1 MKRFYLYILLLV
13 AVLADYAMGSVSGSA
28 LAVTVISGTLGT
40 DAIESTNVK
49 RDIDTMMKVIEPY
62 QTPLFSWL
70 FLQDKN
76 QKVVTS
82 RYAKYEWYEKE
93 YLPHLELLTQA
104 VTESSGLT
112 FTKSTHL
119 ASVDQFGVDD
129 IVLFEET
136 DEMGYV
142 ESNDGTTLVIQHI
155 DGSST
160 LTSLSDTSAY
170 LRIIGKRVFEYHGRL
185 TAKTVKEVNKYNFL
199 NEFPAYIV
207 TSGRYEAGEAYT
219 DGTSHDELVEQ
230 RFKELKKEIEHYLWF
245 SQSKGYVTSGNERAT
260 WGEGIDGILS
270 THVNSYAGAL
280 TEPVFRNHIKGV
292 LNSGGGNRKVH
303 FAGTEQMDDIELFMK
318 DNYTLMQTP
327 SELSM
332 FQEYGLV
339 ATTYRMFSGL
349 VSLVWNPL
357 FDGKYTNYG
366 YTLDMEN
373 VKMRFM
379 ANDKKGSRK
388 GRIRT
393 NTQDPDKNGTETEIL
408 FDVGLQLEKEVTHG
422 KLYQA

>member
-1 MKRFYLYILLLV
+1 MKLRHLIWLV
-13 AVLADYAMGSVSGSA
+13 ALVAIDVVQGVNAGESA
-28 LAVTVISGTLGT
+28 V
-40 DAIESTNVK
+40 ESNVK
-49 RDIDTMMKVIEPY
+49 RDIDSMMKVIEPY

-70 FLQDKN
+70 FLQDRN

-93 YLPHLELLTQA
+93 FLPHLQILTQA

-112 FTKSTHL
+112 FTKATHL
-119 ASVDQFGVDD
+119 AEIDQFNVND
-129 IVLFEET
+129 IVLFEEN
-136 DEMGYV
+136 DEMGFV
-142 ESNDGTTLVIQHI
+142 ESINATTLVVQHI

-160 LTSLSDTSAY
+160 LTSLADTSAN

-185 TAKTVKEVNKYNFL
+185 ESRTVKEVQKFNYL
-199 NEFPAYIV
+199 NEFPAYIT

-245 SQSKGYVTSGNERAT
+245 AQSKGTDTSGNERTT
-260 WGEGIDGILS
+260 WGEGVDGILS
-270 THVNSYAGAL
+270 TNVNSYAGAL
-280 TEPVFRNHIKGV
+280 TEVGFRNHIKGV
-292 LNSGGGNRKVH
+292 LNTGGTNRKLH
-303 FAGTEQMDDIELFMK
+303 FAGTEQMDDIEQFMSDK
-318 DNYTLMQTP
+318 YTLMQSP
-327 SELSM
+327 KELSM
-332 FQEYGLV
+332 FEEFGLV
-339 ATTYRMFSGL
+339 AKTYRMFSGI
-349 VSLVWNPL
+349 VSLIWNPL

-366 YTLDMEN
+366 YTLDIEN

-388 GRIRT
+388 GRIRP
-393 NTQDPDKNGTETEIL
+393 NTQDNDKNGTETEIL

-422 KLYQA
+422 KLFQS

>member
-1 MKRFYLYILLLV
+1 MS
-13 AVLADYAMGSVSGSA
+13 ASVIQG
-28 LAVTVISGTLGT
+28 VHGT

-49 RDIDTMMKVIEPY
+49 RDIDSMMKVIEPY

-70 FLQDKN
+70 FLQGKN

-93 YLPHLELLTQA
+93 YLPHLEQLTQA

-119 ASVDQFGVDD
+119 ASIDQFNVDD

-142 ESNDGTTLVIQHI
+142 ESVSASTLVIQHI

-160 LTSLSDTSAY
+160 LTSLTDTTAY
-170 LRIIGKRVFEYHGRL
+170 LRILGKRVFEYHGRL
-185 TAKTVKEVNKYNFL
+185 EARTVKEVQRYNYL
-199 NEFPAYIV
+199 TEFPAYIT

-245 SQSKGYVTSGNERAT
+245 AQSKGYVSSGNERAT
-260 WGEGIDGILS
+260 WGEGVDGILS
-270 THVNSYAGAL
+270 TNVNSYAGAC
-280 TEPVFRNHIKGV
+280 TETVFRNHIKSISNKG
-292 LNSGGGNRKVH
+292 SHKVIH
-303 FAGTEQMDDIELFMK
+303 FAGTEQMDDIESFMSEK
-318 DNYTLMQTP
+318 YSLMQTP
-327 SELSM
+327 KELSQ
-332 FQEYGLV
+332 FEEFGLV
-339 ATTYRMFSGL
+339 ANTYRMFTKV

-357 FDGKYTNYG
+357 FDGKYINYG

-388 GRIRT
+388 GRIRP
-393 NTQDPDKNGTETEIL
+393 NTQDNDKNGTETEIL
-408 FDVGLQLEKEVTHG
+408 FDVGLQLEEEVLHG
-422 KLYQA
+422 KLYQS

>member
-1 MKRFYLYILLLV
+1 MKRFYFYLIALV
-13 AVLADYAMGSVSGSA
+13 ALLADTVIGVNTDMA
-28 LAVTVISGTLGT
+28 LAVTVISGVVGT
-40 DAIESTNVK
+40 EAIESTNVK

-70 FLQDKN
+70 FLQERN
-76 QKVVTS
+76 QQVVTS

-93 YLPHLELLTQA
+93 YLPHLEPLLA
-104 VTESSGLT
+104 SVTESSGLT
-112 FTKSTHL
+112 FTLATHL
-119 ASVDQFGVDD
+119 ASISQFGVDD

-142 ESNDGTTLVIQHI
+142 ASNNGTTLVIQHI

-160 LTSLSDTSAY
+160 LTSLSSVGSY

-185 TAKTVKEVNKYNFL
+185 TSKIVKEVNRFNYL
-199 NEFPAYIV
+199 NEFPAYIT

-260 WGEGIDGILS
+260 WGEGVDGILS
-270 THVNSYAGAL
+270 TNVNAYSGAL
-280 TEPVFRNHIKGV
+280 TEPVWRNHIKAV
-292 LNSGGGNRKVH
+292 LATGGSNRKMH

-318 DNYTLMQTP
+318 DNYTLMQSP
-327 SELSM
+327 KELSI
-332 FQEYGLV
+332 FEEFGLV
-339 ATTYRMFSGL
+339 AKTYRMFSGI
-349 VSLVWNPL
+349 VSLIWNPL
-357 FDGKYTNYG
+357 FDGKYTNAG
-366 YTLDMEN
+366 YTLDIDN
-373 VKMRFM
+373 VKLRFM

-388 GRIRT
+388 GRIRP
-393 NTQDPDKNGTETEIL
+393 NTQDNDKNGTETEIL
-408 FDVGLQLEKEVTHG
+408 FDLGLQLEKEVTHG
-422 KLYQA
+422 KLYQS